1 MSGAFPAGSN
11 GGAAQLRCPDQQGT
25 IGSFNA
31 KPCPSSVS
39 SLREAPGLLSC
50 PALSCPVWNRRTMR
64 KARGREQGEASSRCR
79 TGKGLV
85 LRGSS
90 RKPES
95 SSAQGWSEPEV
106 PQAEEAV
113 QGLGKPTLGK
123 LWQKEADL
131 LKAERKGRE
140 VHGEAA
146 RATTTHPRARLLLPL
161 AEPKPLNQAIKEKSQ
176 LRTSLPPAHHPPV
189 SSKVHEILYF
199 YCRKPL
205 GGWFPSLLHLQGRI
219 MSFSTTTRRT
229 KLKREISKHKA
240 ELLGLSQ
247 ASSSI
252 CEAAHA
258 ESLVRSCRERSV
270 FSRPCPAQGRCRQLS
285 PPDK

>member
-1 MSGAFPAGSN
+1 MPSRAPAASAASGKP
-11 GGAAQLRCPDQQGT
+11 QGC
-25 IGSFNA
+25 S
-31 KPCPSSVS
+31 PVQP
-39 SLREAPGLLSC
+39 
-50 PALSCPVWNRRTMR
+50 CPVWNRCMMR
-64 KARGREQGEASSRCR
+64 KARGREQGEASSHCR

-205 GGWFPSLLHLQGRI
+205 GGWFPSLLHLQGCI

-270 FSRPCPAQGRCRQLS
+270 FSRPCPAEGRCRQLS